1 MDRLGFQLPNFT
13 RISWVSDTARSS
25 WEPKLRRVAEIWLD
39 IQWLAILSGLRRC
52 SFALVPPR
60 YFATRSEK
68 WSELDLDALPVGM
81 ELSASSNFI
90 TNPINEKANG
100 FALQVVV
107 GRKQD
112 VEEFKTFLDADDQ
125 QTMGA
130 RLGLPSCCV
139 RSDQERQRQ
148 GFLDTIWN
156 MSVASVPSYS
166 GDFEIE
172 VAGPNETN
180 IFWQPVGIC
189 AVPHLPCRVDCA
201 STIQLGKDLID
212 IGKSAGYVDEMNW
225 LSEILSWP
233 VEWSALHGI
242 AEVKTPV
249 LKISTR
255 TDATAR
261 KYTVRRKGVSYPQ
274 EGGQGLKFPYRMLHV
289 PYLTASR
296 GFQRGLDNPV
306 QILLQHKDTHAYN
319 NDFSSRLA
327 MDIAH
332 EPILELVSKALT
344 DHDSNVLD
352 LGCGDGALLKKIHKA
367 HPQTVLFGV
376 DIDPARI
383 KRAQALNSQFADNFI
398 SGDMFENDLIWPEG
412 RRYAVALVMPGRL
425 LEADAAQAAKLKLKL
440 EQHCD
445 RIVVYAYEDWLVK
458 YGNLQKLA
466 AEAGMRLSDFDAT
479 AKVSLAVI
487 S

>member
-1 MDRLGFQLPNFT
+1 MDRLGFKLPNFT
-13 RISWVSDTARSS
+13 RISWVSDTARST
-25 WEPKLRRVAEIWLD
+25 WEPRLRRVAEVWLD
-39 IQWLAILSGLRRC
+39 IQWLAILSGIRRC
-52 SFALVPPR
+52 SLALVPPW
-60 YFATRSEK
+60 YFATRAEK
-68 WSELDLDALPVGM
+68 WSERDLDALLVGV
-81 ELSASSNFI
+81 EISIHGSFGTSL
-90 TNPINEKANG
+90 INEKANG

-112 VEEFKTFLDADDQ
+112 VDEFKALLDMGDQ
-125 QTMGA
+125 QAIGA
-130 RLGLPSCCV
+130 RLGLPSCCT
-139 RSDQERQRQ
+139 RFDQERQRQ
-148 GFLDTIWN
+148 GFLDTIWR
-156 MSVASVPSYS
+156 MSVASVPNYS

-172 VAGPNETN
+172 VAGSNETN

-201 STIQLGKDLID
+201 STIQLGKDLIN
-212 IGKSAGYVDEMNW
+212 IGKGAGYVDEMNW

-261 KYTVRRKGVSYPQ
+261 KYTVRRKGASYPP
-274 EGGQGLKFPYRMLHV
+274 EGGQGLKFPYRMMHT

-306 QILLQHKDTHAYN
+306 RILSQHKDTHASDN
-319 NDFSSRLA
+319 GFSSSLT

-332 EPILELVSKALT
+332 EPILELVEKILT

-352 LGCGDGALLKKIHKA
+352 LGCGSGALLKKIHEA
-367 HPQTVLFGV
+367 HPQAVLFGV
-376 DIDPARI
+376 DIDPAKI
-383 KRAQALNSQFADNFI
+383 KRAQALNSQFAENFTP
-398 SGDMFENDLIWPEG
+398 GDMFENDLIWPED

-440 EQHCD
+440 KHHCD
-445 RIVVYAYEDWLVK
+445 RILVYAYEDWLVK

-466 AEAGMRLSDFDAT
+466 DEAGMLLSDFDAT
-479 AKVSLAVI
+479 VKVSLAVI
-487 S
+487 P